1 MTSGNAVA
9 RLRYMAIPSP
19 LGALYAVFGD
29 GGLCGL
35 RFARNA
41 SERAFVASLPEPV
54 LRVEPADDEAAAQL
68 ADELA
73 RYFAGEPDPFETK
86 LDLRSGTAFQR
97 RVWRVLRSIPFG
109 STVSYG
115 DVARRIGSPHAAR
128 AVGQAVGAN
137 PVSII
142 VPCHR
147 VIRASGALGGFGG
160 GLPIKRWLL
169 RHEGGLV

>member
-1 MTSGNAVA
+1 MLLRHAVIA
-9 RLRYMAIPSP
+9 SP
-19 LGALYAVFGD
+19 LKPLLAVFSD
-29 GGLCGL
+29 RGL
-35 RFARNA
+35 RSLLFARNICG
-41 SERAFVASLPEPV
+41 RAVVKAL
-54 LRVEPADDEAAAQL
+54 PADGCRVAPAAEAGVAQL
-68 ADELA
+68 ADGLA

-142 VPCHR
+142 IPCHR
-147 VIRASGALGGFGG
+147 VIRASGALGGFGA